1 MDVVLYNTAD
11 GGEIVCEGGVIALD
25 PGIESAVYNSLF
37 GGNEDDSGDDDGK
50 PNQWWGNVIE
60 TDENKLLRSR
70 TQHLL
75 RSIPAT
81 SGNLRLIEDAV
92 VQDLDWMVS
101 TELAGAVGAFA
112 SIPALNTVKIEVKII
127 VNGVE
132 YAPAPTYTRPWGV

>member
-11 GGEIVCEGGVIALD
+11 GGEIVCEGGIVALD

-37 GGNEDDSGDDDGK
+37 GGNEDDTGDDDGK

-75 RSIPAT
+75 RSMPAT
-81 SGNLRLIEDAV
+81 SGNLRLVEDAV
-92 VQDLDWMVS
+92 AQDLEWMVKAEIAS
-101 TELAGAVGAFA
+101 FVGAFA
-112 SIPALNTVKIEVKII
+112 SMPALNKVQIDVKII
-127 VNGVE
+127 VNSVE
-132 YAPAPTYTRPWGV
+132 YSPTFTRPWGAS

>member
-11 GGEIVCEGGVIALD
+11 GGEIVCEGGDLRTD
-25 PGIESAVYNSLF
+25 DGYETAVYNSLF

-70 TQHLL
+70 LQNLL

-81 SGNLRLIEDAV
+81 SGNLRLLEDAGA
-92 VQDLDWMVS
+92 QDLEWMIATEIATSVGVS
-101 TELAGAVGAFA
+101 AR
-112 SIPALNTVKIEVKII
+112 IPALNTVQIDVKVII
-127 VNGVE
+127 NGV
-132 YAPAPTYTRPWGV
+132 TYTPKFTRKWGSSS

>member
-11 GGEIVCEGGVIALD
+11 GGEIVCEGGIVALD

-37 GGNEDDSGDDDGK
+37 GGNEDDTGDDDGE

-75 RSIPAT
+75 RSMPAT
-81 SGNLRLIEDAV
+81 SGNLRLVEDAV
-92 VQDLDWMVS
+92 AQDLEWMVK
-101 TELAGAVGAFA
+101 TELASFVGAFA
-112 SIPALNTVKIEVKII
+112 SMPALNKVQIDVKII

-132 YAPAPTYTRPWGV
+132 YNPTFTRPWGAS